1 MEALRAGSYG
11 LTEEQAKKALQKYG
25 QNRLREGKKTSVFKL
40 FLSQFS
46 DVITMVLI
54 GATIVSYCLGET
66 ENAVTVLLILLL
78 NGILGFVQECRTE
91 KSMRALK
98 AMTAPTA
105 KVVRDG
111 EMVQITAEQVVPGDL
126 IVLEA
131 GDRVPAD
138 ARIVEERNLTVNE
151 SILTGESYPV
161 QKRKGAAEDTDD
173 ECMVYMGTTVTGGR
187 AKARVTATGMRTKMG
202 EVAYMMQDTE
212 ESETPLKKKLNHI
225 GKDLV
230 IICLF
235 VCVLIVMAGLWH
247 GESLYHMF
255 LSGVSLAVAA
265 IPEGLPAIV
274 TVALAIGV
282 RRMAQQKALVRKLPA
297 VETLGS
303 TTVICSDKTGTLTQN
318 KMTVQ
323 TIYADFQR
331 KSLAR
336 LQTLS
341 ETEKTLF
348 NIGLLCNNAQEINGT
363 LTGDPTETA
372 ILEAGAKYGY
382 RHADKMRTDE
392 LPFDSE
398 RKCMSV
404 VCKTQEGTYYLYT
417 KGAPDCV
424 LKKCT
429 QVQTKNGTE
438 TLSASRR
445 EEILRANETMAAEA
459 YRVLAFAYKKMDKNA
474 SKAEPAMER
483 NLIFVGM
490 EGMIDPP
497 RAETAQAIA
506 RCYRAGIRPV
516 MITGDHKITAAAVA
530 KEVGMKVSEN
540 GIMTG
545 SELESTDD
553 RTLEQKINDVTVFAR
568 VSPKHKLR
576 IVQAYQR
583 QNQVVAMTGDGVNDA
598 PALTAA
604 DIGIA
609 MGKSGTDVAKEAADM
624 ILTDDNFATIVSA
637 IKEGRMIF
645 DNIRKFIKYLLACNL
660 GEILMMG
667 AAAFVG
673 MPLPLIPVQILWVN
687 LVTDGLPALALGVE
701 PPEEGIM
708 ERKPIKGNIGIFSG
722 GLGANIVF
730 SGLLIGAASLL
741 AFGAAVYAT
750 HGDLRTARSVC
761 FMTMVIAE
769 LFFAFE
775 CQSEYQTV
783 FERGIFRNMYLF
795 LATVF
800 SFALALAVIY
810 IPFLS
815 EVFQTT
821 ALGSREWPIV
831 LLCAAGEVLLSSV
844 FVTTKRKK

>member
-1 MEALRAGSYG
+1 MEALRAESHG
-11 LTEEQAKKALQKYG
+11 LTEEQVKKALQKYG
-25 QNRLREGKKTSVFKL
+25 ANRLREGKKTSVFKL
-40 FLSQFS
+40 FLSQFG

-54 GATIVSYCLGET
+54 GATVVSYCLGET

-78 NGILGFVQECRTE
+78 NGILGFVQEFRTE
-91 KSMRALK
+91 QSMRALK

-105 KVVRDG
+105 NVVRDG
-111 EMVQITAEQVVPGDL
+111 TMAQIPAEQVVPGDL
-126 IVLEA
+126 VVLEA

-138 ARIVEERNLTVNE
+138 ARITEERNLTVNE

-161 QKRKGAAEDTDD
+161 QKRKGEKEETDA

-187 AKARVTATGMRTKMG
+187 AKASVTATGMRTQMG
-202 EVAYMMQDTE
+202 EVAYMMQDTG

-230 IICLF
+230 MICLF
-235 VCVLIVMAGLWH
+235 VCVLIVIAGMWH
-247 GESLYHMF
+247 GESLYQMF

-323 TIYADFQR
+323 AIYTDFQR

-336 LQTLS
+336 LKAPS
-341 ETEKTLF
+341 ETEKMLF
-348 NIGLLCNNAQEINGT
+348 DIGLHCNNAQEINGT
-363 LTGDPTETA
+363 LSGDPTETA

-382 RHADKMRTDE
+382 RHADKVRMDE

-404 VCKTQEGTYYLYT
+404 VCKTDDGTYRLYT

-429 QVQTKNGTE
+429 QVRTKNGTE
-438 TLSASRR
+438 MLTASRR
-445 EEILRANETMAAEA
+445 EEILRANETMAADA

-474 SKAEPAMER
+474 SKVELAMER
-483 NLIFVGM
+483 NLIFVGL

-506 RCYRAGIRPV
+506 CCYRAGIRPV

-530 KEVGMKVSEN
+530 KEVGMKVADN

-545 SELESTDD
+545 AELDETDD
-553 RTLEQKINDVTVFAR
+553 RTLEQKIDDVTVFAR

-576 IVQAYQR
+576 IIQAYQR
-583 QNQVVAMTGDGVNDA
+583 KNQVVAMTGDGVNDA

-701 PPEEGIM
+701 PPEKGIM
-708 ERKPIKGNIGIFSG
+708 ERKPVKGNIGIFSG

-741 AFGAAVYAT
+741 AFGAAVYVT
-750 HGDLRTARSVC
+750 HGDLQTARTVC
-761 FMTMVIAE
+761 FMTMVMAE

-783 FERGIFRNMYLF
+783 FERGIFRNVYL
-795 LATVF
+795 LAATLF
-800 SFALALAVIY
+800 SFALAVAVLY

-815 EVFQTT
+815 NIFQTA
-821 ALGSREWPIV
+821 ALGSREWLIV
-831 LLCAAGEVLLSSV
+831 LACTAGEVLLTSV
-844 FVTTKRKK
+844 FAATGKKK